1 MIYNF
6 QKTIENTSKNFG
18 NSADNLNCF
27 DYITHPL
34 REGQNSSAILGRG
47 KIKKLLCVFIFI
59 SSSVF
64 GQGFLD
70 NLIGNSN
77 DKKTQIEDSLLADKL
92 PIIQSFDIAG
102 ISLEATYPYL
112 KSYIFPK
119 MGYSIIE
126 MKTKIPVLYKHNYN
140 YSCRQKGAKTPKAIE
155 GCIIGTAQKNKME
168 YVEKIKLA
176 RFKTGEE
183 IEIWFTSNL
192 TEHLVYKVIYRN
204 DVNEIEG
211 IGATYVYQ
219 QMEKRK
225 KFWVGIIKKYKRP
238 NIIEEAKWGDP
249 TDPSE
254 PFLQAFY
261 GKLKLEYPAL
271 LEKDKVKIATTAEEL
286 FETKDYKF

>member
-1 MIYNF
+1 MLRNGLF
-6 QKTIENTSKNFG
+6 ALFR
-18 NSADNLNCF
+18 L
-27 DYITHPL
+27 ITRPL
-34 REGQNSSAILGRG
+34 WEGQNSSAILGRG

-70 NLIGNSN
+70 DLVGDSN
-77 DKKTQIEDSLLADKL
+77 DKETRIEDSLLADKL

-112 KSYIFPK
+112 KSYVFPK
-119 MGYSIIE
+119 MGYSIVK
-126 MKTKIPVLYKHNYN
+126 MQTKIPTLYKHNYN
-140 YSCRQKGAKTPKAIE
+140 YSCRQKGAKNPKAIE
-155 GCIIGTAQKNKME
+155 GCIIGMAQKNKME
-168 YVEKIKLA
+168 YIEKIKLA

-192 TEHLVYKVIYRN
+192 TKHLVYKVIYRN
-204 DVNEIEG
+204 DANEIEG
-211 IGATYVYQ
+211 IGSVYTYQ

-225 KFWVGIIKKYKRP
+225 KFWNGVVRKYQKP
-238 NIIEEAKWGDP
+238 NIVEEAKWGDP
-249 TDPSE
+249 VDPSK

-271 LEKDKVKIATTAEEL
+271 LQKDKIKIATTAEKL
-286 FETKDYKF
+286 FEVKDYRF